1 MEIEWDNP
9 IIWGLSVFAT
19 LLMVVFLF
27 KTAGATGWDKIA
39 LPQRILITGLT
50 LPVSFFIAQ
59 MVNSRG

>member
-9 IIWGLSVFAT
+9 VIWGLSIFAT
-19 LLMVVFLF
+19 LLMAVFLF
-27 KTAGATGWDKIA
+27 KTASTTGWDKIA

-59 MVNSRG
+59 LVNSRG